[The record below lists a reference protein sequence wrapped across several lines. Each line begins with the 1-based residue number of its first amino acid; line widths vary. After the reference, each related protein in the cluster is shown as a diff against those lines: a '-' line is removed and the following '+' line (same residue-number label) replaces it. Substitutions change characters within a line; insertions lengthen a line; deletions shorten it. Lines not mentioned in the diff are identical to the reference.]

1 MGERWRTRQQLSCGE
16 PFDDRHGASAD
27 GTVPVGG
34 RAGVICS
41 RRCRWSRDVGS
52 TRERL
57 EAEWQQPSAS
67 SIGEEAVVTNAHEA
81 ARQQMEQEAAQELVD
96 RQSQQALLVGMGG
109 VSPAEG
115 DVALLQAD
123 QSAVGD
129 GDAVSVAA
137 EIAQRVFRATEGW
150 LGVDDPLVAVQRSG
164 PCGEGSWRRKWGEV
178 SMEPELVEVEDGLQ
192 SVVELAAKDPAECLD
207 REEEGV
213 AGGGSQTF
221 GGGEGAPRGH
231 RGGGGRGTGAAG
243 CG

>member
-1 MGERWRTRQQLSCGE
+1 MGERWRTRQQLSVEG
-16 PFDDRHGASAD
+16 PFDDMSGAPAD

-34 RAGVICS
+34 GAGVMCS
-41 RRCRWSRDVGS
+41 RRWRSSRDVGS

-57 EAEWQQPSAS
+57 EAEWQQRSAS

-137 EIAQRVFRATEGW
+137 EIAQRVFGAAEGW
-150 LGVDDPLVAVQRSG
+150 LGIDDPAVAEEGSA
-164 PCGEGSWRRKWGEV
+164 PSGEGSWSCKWGEV
-178 SMEPELVEVEDGLQ
+178 SMELELVVAEGRLQ
-192 SVVELAAKDPAECLD
+192 SVVELSPNDVAECLD
-207 REEEGV
+207 CEGEPADV
-213 AGGGSQTF
+213 
-221 GGGEGAPRGH
+221 E
-231 RGGGGRGTGAAG
+231 
-243 CG
+243 